1 MKKLYLLI
9 FGIILSFICI
19 NNVDAATAN
28 ISVSASKSR
37 VIVGDTVNITI
48 RLSSSANIGSWDFN
62 VIPSSNL
69 TLIKRSDGYDGLKVA
84 DAGGASTKSKTYTF
98 TFRAKSSGTGSVKIS
113 VNEIYEMT
121 NDDST
126 PKMQVTTNSTSFNIM
141 TQSQLEASYS
151 KNNYLSSLEVED
163 QTLTP
168 KFDKETLEYSLELEY
183 GTESINIITDT
194 EDSKASVDG
203 DGEVTLSQGMNA
215 IKVVVTAENGSTRIY
230 TINATVKELD
240 PINVSLDGTNYSV
253 VREEE
258 FLPSASSAYQ
268 KTTIQIDEKDVPA
281 YYNEVVDFTLVGLK
295 DETGNINLYIYKDGN
310 YTLYNEFNF
319 NQLSIYLLDM
329 DESLL
334 PSGYKQGEITI
345 GDKTVTAY
353 TREGYEFPIVY
364 GLNIETGEKNLYKYD
379 AKENTLQRVE
389 NIDSSKESLYFNI
402 ILGSFGFTAVSY
414 LFFINLLSKKNKQ
427 QREFLE
433 KTMQMNISDIKMNK
447 DLGDELYKN
456 TTLSRKQMKQKKKED
471 KKALKQQKKEAKK
484 DKKASKK
491 NKDSK
496 NKDEMA
502 EL

>member
-1 MKKLYLLI
+1 MKKISLFVFGLL
-9 FGIILSFICI
+9 LSFIMI
-19 NNVDAATAN
+19 NEVSASSAT
-28 ISVSASKSR
+28 ISVSSNKSR
-37 VIVGDTVNITI
+37 VIVGDTVTVTV
-48 RLSSSANIGSWDFN
+48 RLSSSANLGSWNFD
-62 VIPSSNL
+62 VVGSSNL
-69 TLIKRSDGYDGLKVA
+69 TFVSSSFGGLFVA
-84 DAGGASTKSKTYTF
+84 DMAPTTTTKSKSYTF
-98 TFRAKSSGTGSVKIS
+98 TFRAKSSGTATVKVSNAEIIDYDTEKNMSIS
-113 VNEIYEMT
+113 GG
-121 NDDST
+121 
-126 PKMQVTTNSTSFNIM
+126 STSFTVM

-151 KNNYLSSLEVED
+151 KNNYLSSLEVEG

-203 DGEVTLSQGMNA
+203 DGKVTLSQGMNA

-240 PINVSLDGTNYSV
+240 PINVNLDGTNYSV

-295 DETGNINLYIYKDGN
+295 DEAGNINLYIYKDDN

-329 DESLL
+329 DESLI

-353 TREGYEFPIVY
+353 TRDGYEFPIVY

-456 TTLSRKQMKQKKKED
+456 TALSRKQMKQKKKED

>member
-19 NNVDAATAN
+19 SNVDAATAN

-126 PKMQVTTNSTSFNIM
+126 PKMQVTTNSTSFTIM

-151 KNNYLSSLEVED
+151 KNNYLSSLEVEG
-163 QTLTP
+163 QKLNP
-168 KFDKETLEYSLELEY
+168 VFDKEILEYNLELEY

-194 EDSKASVDG
+194 EDSKASVEG
-203 DGEVTLSQGMNA
+203 NGEIEVSQGLNV
-215 IKVVVTAENGSTRIY
+215 IKVVVTAENGSTREYI
-230 TINATVKELD
+230 INATVKELD
-240 PINVSLDGTNYSV
+240 PINVTIDGNNYLV
-253 VREEE
+253 VREEQ
-258 FLPSASSAYQ
+258 FLPSINNAYQ
-268 KTTIQIDEKDVPA
+268 LTTIQIDDKDVPA
-281 YYNEVVDFTLVGLK
+281 YYNEIIDFTLVALK
-295 DETGNINLYIYKDGN
+295 DISGNINLYVYKDGN
-310 YTLYNEFNF
+310 YTLYNAINS
-319 NQLSIYLLDM
+319 NQLNIYLLDM

-334 PSGYKQGEITI
+334 PNGYKKQEINI
-345 GDKTVTAY
+345 GDKVVVAY
-353 TREGYEFPIVY
+353 SRDGYEFPIIY

-379 AKENTLQRVE
+379 TKENTLQRVE
-389 NIDSSKESLYFNI
+389 NVDSSKESLYFNI

-427 QREFLE
+427 EREFLE

-447 DLGDELYKN
+447 DLNDELYKN

-471 KKALKQQKKEAKK
+471 KKILKQQKKEAKK
-484 DKKASKK
+484 
-491 NKDSK
+491 NKK

-502 EL
+502 DL

>member
-126 PKMQVTTNSTSFNIM
+126 PKMQVTTNSTSFTIM

-151 KNNYLSSLEVED
+151 KNNYLSSLEVEG
-163 QTLTP
+163 QKLNP
-168 KFDKETLEYSLELEY
+168 VFDKEILEYNLELEY

-194 EDSKASVDG
+194 EDSKASVEG
-203 DGEVTLSQGMNA
+203 NGEIEVSQGLNV
-215 IKVVVTAENGSTRIY
+215 IKVVVTAENGSTREYI
-230 TINATVKELD
+230 INATVKELD
-240 PINVSLDGTNYSV
+240 PINVTIDGNNYLV
-253 VREEE
+253 VREEQ
-258 FLPSASSAYQ
+258 FLPSINNAYQ
-268 KTTIQIDEKDVPA
+268 LTTIQIDDKDVPA
-281 YYNEVVDFTLVGLK
+281 YYNEIIDFTLVALK
-295 DETGNINLYIYKDGN
+295 DISGNINLYVYKDGN
-310 YTLYNEFNF
+310 YTLYNAINS
-319 NQLSIYLLDM
+319 NQLNIYLLDM

-334 PSGYKQGEITI
+334 PNGYKKQEINI
-345 GDKTVTAY
+345 GDKVVVAY
-353 TREGYEFPIVY
+353 SRDGYEFPIIY

-379 AKENTLQRVE
+379 TKESTLQRVE

-427 QREFLE
+427 EREFLE

-447 DLGDELYKN
+447 DLNDELYKN

-471 KKALKQQKKEAKK
+471 KKILKQQKKEAKK
-484 DKKASKK
+484 
-491 NKDSK
+491 NKK

-502 EL
+502 DL

>member
-69 TLIKRSDGYDGLKVA
+69 TLIERSDGYDGLKVA

-126 PKMQVTTNSTSFNIM
+126 PKMQVTTNSTSFTIM

-151 KNNYLSSLEVED
+151 KNNYLSSLEVEG
-163 QTLTP
+163 QKLNP
-168 KFDKETLEYSLELEY
+168 VFDKEILEYNLELEY

-194 EDSKASVDG
+194 EDSKASVEG
-203 DGEVTLSQGMNA
+203 NGEIEVSQGLNV
-215 IKVVVTAENGSTRIY
+215 IKVVVTAENGSTREYI
-230 TINATVKELD
+230 INATVKELD
-240 PINVSLDGTNYSV
+240 PINVTIDGNNYLV
-253 VREEE
+253 VREEQ
-258 FLPSASSAYQ
+258 FLPSINNAYQ
-268 KTTIQIDEKDVPA
+268 LTTIQIDDKDVPA
-281 YYNEVVDFTLVGLK
+281 YYNEIIDFTLVALK
-295 DETGNINLYIYKDGN
+295 DISGNINLYVYKDGN
-310 YTLYNEFNF
+310 YTLYNAINS
-319 NQLSIYLLDM
+319 NQLNIYLLDM

-334 PSGYKQGEITI
+334 PNGYKKQEINI
-345 GDKTVTAY
+345 GDKVVIAY
-353 TREGYEFPIVY
+353 SRDGYEFPIIY

-379 AKENTLQRVE
+379 TKESTLQRVE

-427 QREFLE
+427 EREFLE

-447 DLGDELYKN
+447 DLNDELYKN

-471 KKALKQQKKEAKK
+471 KKILKQQKKEAKK
-484 DKKASKK
+484 
-491 NKDSK
+491 NKK